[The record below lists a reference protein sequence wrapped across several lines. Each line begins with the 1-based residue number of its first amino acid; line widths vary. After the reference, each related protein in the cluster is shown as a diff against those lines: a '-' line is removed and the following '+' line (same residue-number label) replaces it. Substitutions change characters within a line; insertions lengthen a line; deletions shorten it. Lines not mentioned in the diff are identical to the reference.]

1 MAAIEWRDVQ
11 ALVRR
16 GLGNMPHASYALL
29 RRKDKPAD
37 KAAARRWLGALAD
50 EITTGDLVGDNPDKS
65 AIPPGRYVNVAFTRT
80 GLEKLGLSE
89 TEIRRFPRE
98 FREGMAPQPTNGN
111 GASRRSGMLGDAGP
125 NDPGKWNWG
134 GYETQVDILLMT
146 FSGTK
151 MAAKAAETALLGGSG
166 GPSEYG
172 LHLDEAIA
180 GYLPED
186 GKEHFGFRDGISQ
199 PVIRGSERAKRLG
212 TKEAKLS
219 LVNPGE
225 IVLGYPNERELLPPS
240 PAIDPGRGAG
250 LPEGQFGPDLGCNGT
265 YLVFRQLKQD
275 VDAFNEFL
283 DDESIAHCSRVDQEW
298 KESLAAKLVG
308 RWKNGAPLTRFPD
321 ADTYSVEYG
330 PYDNPHGNPNT
341 NEFCFSTED
350 PDGLRCPIG
359 SHIRRAN
366 PRDSL
371 GSLPRMA
378 LRDSK
383 RHRILRRGR
392 NYQLDDGSDE
402 KGLLFICLNTSIATQ
417 FEKIQH
423 DWLNNPQF
431 DGLFDERDPLLGQR
445 SDGGRAMTL
454 QSRPANLRLPTLR
467 NFITVRGGAYFFLPS
482 KRALRWLAS
491 SGQSD

>member
-1 MAAIEWRDVQ
+1 MVAIEWRDVQ

-29 RRKDKPAD
+29 QIKDN
-37 KAAARRWLGALAD
+37 AAARRWLGALAD
-50 EITTGDLVGDNPDKS
+50 EITTGDVVADKPDKS
-65 AIPPGRYVNVAFTRT
+65 SAPPDRYVNVALTHT
-80 GLEKLGLSE
+80 GLEKLGLTDE
-89 TEIRRFPRE
+89 ELKRFPRE
-98 FREGMAPQPTNGN
+98 FREGMAPKPSNGN
-111 GASRRSGMLGDAGP
+111 GASRRSGMLGDVGP
-125 NDPGKWNWG
+125 NDPRKWTWG
-134 GYETQVDILLMT
+134 GHKPHTSVDILLMT
-146 FSGTK
+146 FSTS
-151 MAAKAAETALLGGSG
+151 AAAAAAAQAELFGSG
-166 GPSEYG
+166 GDPSECG
-172 LHLDEAIA
+172 LHLHVAMA

-199 PVIRGSERAKRLG
+199 PVIRGSARARRLG

-225 IVLGYPNERELLPPS
+225 LVLGYPNERELLPPS
-240 PAIDPGRGAG
+240 PSIDPGRGAG
-250 LPEGQFGPDLGCNGT
+250 LPEGPFGPDLGRNGT

-275 VDAFNEFL
+275 VDAFNKFL
-283 DDESIAHCSRVDQEW
+283 DDESVEYRNMVDKEW

-330 PYDNPHGNPNT
+330 TYDNPHDNPNT
-341 NEFCFSTED
+341 NEFFFSTED

-392 NYQLDDGSDE
+392 NYGSKEGSDE

-431 DGLFDERDPLLGQR
+431 AGLFDERDPLLGQR

-454 QSRPANLRLPTLR
+454 QSRPANLRFPSLGE
-467 NFITVRGGAYFFLPS
+467 FITVRGGAYFFLPS
-482 KRALRWLAS
+482 IRALRWLAKA
-491 SGQSD
+491 GQPD

>member
-1 MAAIEWRDVQ
+1 MVAIEWRDVQ

-16 GLGNMPHASYALL
+16 GLGNMPHASYTLL
-29 RRKDKPAD
+29 RIGEKPDD
-37 KAAARRWLGALAD
+37 KARVRRWLGAIVD
-50 EITTGDLVGDNPDKS
+50 KITTGADVADKPARS
-65 AIPPGRYVNVAFTRT
+65 ADAPERYVNVAFTHT
-80 GLEKLGLSE
+80 GLEKLGLTEEE
-89 TEIRRFPRE
+89 TRRFPRE
-98 FREGMAPQPTNGN
+98 FREGMAPAPANGN
-111 GASRRSGMLGDAGP
+111 GASRRSGMLGDVGP
-125 NDPGKWNWG
+125 NEPKKWWWG
-134 GYETQVDILLMT
+134 GPKKEVDLLLMT
-146 FSGTK
+146 FAKDGAK
-151 MAAKAAETALLGGSG
+151 AKAAEQALLGSSG
-166 GPSEYG
+166 DPSECG
-172 LHLDEAIA
+172 FERPETIA

-199 PVIRGSERAKRLG
+199 PVIRGSERARRLG

-250 LPEGQFGPDLGCNGT
+250 LPEGQFGPDLGRNGT

-275 VDAFNEFL
+275 VDAFNKFL
-283 DDESIAHCSRVDQEW
+283 DDQSVEYRNMVDEKW

-330 PYDNPHGNPNT
+330 AYDNPHDNPNT
-341 NEFCFSTED
+341 NEFFFSTED

-392 NYQLDDGSDE
+392 NYGSKEGSDE

-431 DGLFDERDPLLGQR
+431 AGLFDERDPLLGQR
-445 SDGGRAMTL
+445 SEGGRAMTL
-454 QSRPANLRLPTLR
+454 QSRPANLRFPSLGE
-467 NFITVRGGAYFFLPS
+467 FITVRGGAYFFLPS
-482 KRALRWLAS
+482 IRALRWLAS
-491 SGQSD
+491 AGQPD

>member
-29 RRKDKPAD
+29 QIKDN
-37 KAAARRWLGALAD
+37 AAARRWLSALAD
-50 EITTGDLVGDNPDKS
+50 EITTGDLVGDSPDKS
-65 AIPPGRYVNVAFTRT
+65 ATPPERYVNVAFTHT
-80 GLEKLGLSE
+80 GLENLGLTEEE
-89 TEIRRFPRE
+89 TRRFPRE
-98 FREGMAPQPTNGN
+98 FREGMAPEPTNGN
-111 GASRRSGMLGDAGP
+111 GASRRSGMLGDVGP
-125 NDPGKWNWG
+125 NDPSEWSWG
-134 GYETQVDILLMT
+134 GYETQVDVLLMT
-146 FSGTK
+146 FAGSKT
-151 MAAKAAETALLGGSG
+151 AAKAAETALLGGSG
-166 GPSEYG
+166 GPSECG
-172 LHLDEAIA
+172 LHLHVAIA
-180 GYLPED
+180 GYLPQD

-199 PVIRGSERAKRLG
+199 PVIRGSARAKRLG

-225 IVLGYPNERELLPPS
+225 IVLGYPNERDLLPPS
-240 PAIDPGRGAG
+240 PSIDPGRGAG
-250 LPEGQFGPDLGCNGT
+250 LPEGPFGPDLGRNGT

-275 VDAFNEFL
+275 VDAFNTFL
-283 DDESIAHCSRVDQEW
+283 DDESVEYRNMVDEDW

-330 PYDNPHGNPNT
+330 AYDNPNENPNT
-341 NEFCFSTED
+341 NEFFFSTED

-392 NYQLDDGSDE
+392 NYGSKEGSDE
-402 KGLLFICLNTSIATQ
+402 KGLLFICLNSSIATQ

-431 DGLFDERDPLLGQR
+431 AGLFDERDPLLGQR

-454 QSRPANLRLPTLR
+454 QSRPANLRLPSLDE
-467 NFITVRGGAYFFLPS
+467 FITVRGGAYFFLPS
-482 KRALRWLAS
+482 IRTLRWLAEA
-491 SGQSD
+491 GQQD